1 MRTISKALKEGM
13 KRGSAKP
20 AGKAKVKLKDG
31 TVFTFTLADL
41 WEYRIDNGTSG
52 TGSFDIGQAVIG
64 MLKLQFENTD
74 DRYTGY
80 DFTDAEVTAW
90 IGGTLNPGA
99 ENETTELVQCG
110 IFYADEKKMSDSSI
124 TLNCLDRMAWLD
136 TPYSGVSTQY
146 PATIQAI
153 VQDIC
158 NYCGI
163 VLATAE
169 IDFGDFVVQERPDD
183 DALNC
188 RDMVHYAA
196 EICGCYARCSPEGQL
211 ELKWYDTKPLESGTY
226 HTIDALK
233 VFKPELE
240 DIQITGIQVTVEKE
254 DDRENP
260 EVILAGTAGYVLE
273 ITGNPLIAEGQTETV
288 AAHLYEKMAGM
299 TFRPLEV
306 TGIVDCSIEA
316 GDAICVIDRKGN
328 EYQSWATNVSYAP
341 GSACRITCGAESP
354 GEKNASRYSE
364 TTKAVTQLKKKLRLE
379 RTERETALAALTERL
394 QNSSGLFCTKV
405 AMPNGSTVYYMHDK
419 PLLEDSGIIWKLT
432 AEAIGIS
439 TDGGKTYPYGLD
451 VSGTAILKRV
461 YTIGLNASYINSG
474 TFTAKDADG
483 NIVFLVDVDTGR
495 VQIDASSITMHSESM
510 ETYINGV
517 KQMAEKAVT
526 DSIVQYY
533 LSDSADVMIGGKWSN
548 TAPAWTEGKYMWS
561 RTQLTYGNGTISI
574 TEPTCISG
582 ATGQP
587 GKNGEDGKDGA
598 DAVMLL
604 IESSNGTVFKNSD
617 VATTFTVSIIMGD
630 LLIGSYRELT
640 ETFGSGA
647 ALQWS
652 VKRVGEIR
660 FTPIPANDARL
671 SDHGFLLTLQ
681 ASDIDQRAVFNC
693 ELSY

>member
-20 AGKAKVKLKDG
+20 AGKAEVKLKDG

-379 RTERETALAALTERL
+379 RTERETALAALAERL

-495 VQIDASSITMHSESM
+495 VQIDASSITMHSESLEEHLDGLQTAIDKSYTDATQTASEIITEAVKEYVKTNDL
-510 ETYINGV
+510 ETL
-517 KQMAEKAVT
+517 KQ
-526 DSIVQYY
+526 Q
-533 LSDSADVMIGGKWSN
+533 LS
-548 TAPAWTEGKYMWS
+548 
-561 RTQLTYGNGTISI
+561 TQLTQTAESI
-574 TEPTCISG
+574 EMTFNQVTQRIQDLADDTSG
-582 ATGQP
+582 EFSEL
-587 GKNGEDGKDGA
+587 KSYIRFEDGNIILGKD
-598 DAVMLL
+598 DNPL
-604 IESSNGTVFKNSD
+604 I
-617 VATTFTVSIIMGD
+617 
-630 LLIGSYRELT
+630 
-640 ETFGSGA
+640 
-647 ALQWS
+647 
-652 VKRVGEIR
+652 
-660 FTPIPANDARL
+660 
-671 SDHGFLLTLQ
+671 LTLKNNRISFTSSGQ
-681 ASDIDQRAVFNC
+681 EVAYFSDNRMYISNATITTSADIVGLKITMDDDGIFIDW
-693 ELSY
+693 